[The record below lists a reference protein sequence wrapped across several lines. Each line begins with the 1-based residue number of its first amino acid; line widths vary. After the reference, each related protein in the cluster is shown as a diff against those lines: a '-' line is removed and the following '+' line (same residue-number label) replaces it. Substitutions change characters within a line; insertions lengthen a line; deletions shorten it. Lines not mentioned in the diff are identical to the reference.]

1 MPHRF
6 PSTVTQR
13 NQMGKKKG
21 SNNNSKSNAA
31 SVESMPRASDDAAAQ
46 SQQAATAELSVD
58 DMTPE
63 QLRSELLAARAELA
77 RLKADPQVTAGKL
90 RPTEDVQE
98 LTAKLQQLRK
108 DQAEADAARDKAWT
122 QLKVKHGGCVDLA
135 PHRHSCSF
143 VGWKP
148 HTRCLIPFAL
158 AVPRAWLC
166 SL

>member
-1 MPHRF
+1 
-6 PSTVTQR
+6 
-13 NQMGKKKG
+13 MGKKKG

-46 SQQAATAELSVD
+46 PQQELSVD

-63 QLRSELLAARAELA
+63 QLRYELLAARAELA

-148 HTRCLIPFAL
+148 HTRCLIPFAS

>member
-1 MPHRF
+1 
-6 PSTVTQR
+6 
-13 NQMGKKKG
+13 MGKKKG

-46 SQQAATAELSVD
+46 PQQELSVD

-63 QLRSELLAARAELA
+63 QLRYELLAARAELA

-143 VGWKP
+143 AGWKP
-148 HTRCLIPFAL
+148 HTRCLIPFAS